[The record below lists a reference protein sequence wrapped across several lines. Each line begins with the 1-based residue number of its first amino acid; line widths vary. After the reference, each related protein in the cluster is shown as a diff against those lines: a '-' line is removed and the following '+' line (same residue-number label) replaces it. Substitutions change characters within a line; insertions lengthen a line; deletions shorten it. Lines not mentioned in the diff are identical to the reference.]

1 MSLNAAIEA
10 ALPELRAEAEGRMTV
25 TAKVEAVAVTPGPT
39 GADVETPTVIH
50 QAIRC
55 RIQAGG
61 RRQSVLVHVAGSIQ
75 AQVSDEVHFPW
86 DTIGLEAGLRVTI
99 TAIGPLDPPSL
110 LGNVYRLSSPHEGS
124 QAKAQ
129 RWGVETWAALMS

>member
-55 RIQAGG
+55 RVKAVG

-86 DTIGLEAGLRVTI
+86 DTVGLKVGLRVTV
-99 TAIGPLDPPSL
+99 TGLGPSDPPSL
-110 LGNVYRLSSPHEGS
+110 LGNVYRLSSPSEGS
-124 QAKAQ
+124 QATAQ